1 MEENSKRKGT
11 GIFYAIV
18 GIATLIVAIVGA
30 TFAYF
35 SASKTATGTPISGS
49 THDISPDNFTLTT
62 AKYTFS
68 GASAATTNLVPAE
81 ITSGTVAGVNKA
93 LTAKC
98 VNNGYTG
105 CHVWTITAKSTV
117 AVNAANIYL
126 DMAVNA
132 SDKTSWKYLVYKG
145 SAATTATSISTAA
158 AQITK
163 AATTTAVTDDV
174 DIHAG
179 AAMDAGTTYTYYVL
193 VWLENTDSAQNTGTT
208 NSLGTYSGTV
218 TLQALGG
225 QVKASFT
232 A

>member
-1 MEENSKRKGT
+1 MEENYRKKGP
-11 GIFYAIV
+11 GMLYAIIGV
-18 GIATLIVAIVGA
+18 ATLLVTIVGS

-68 GASAATTNLVPAE
+68 GATAATTNLVPAE

-132 SDKTSWKYLVYKG
+132 SDKTSWKYLVYTG
-145 SAATTATSISTAA
+145 SATSASAIKVNAT
-158 AQITK
+158 QITK
-163 AATTTAVTDDV
+163 AATTTAVSDDV

-179 AAMDAGTTYTYYVL
+179 AAMAAGTPYTYYVL

>member
-1 MEENSKRKGT
+1 MEENSKRNGT

-35 SASKTATGTPISGS
+35 SASANATGTPISGS
-49 THDISPDNFTLTT
+49 THDISPSNFTLTT
-62 AKYTFS
+62 AKYTFAS
-68 GASAATTNLVPAE
+68 TSAASNNLVPAE
-81 ITSGTVAGVNKA
+81 LTSNTTTGINKA

-98 VNNGYTG
+98 ENAGYTG
-105 CHVWTITAKSTV
+105 CHVWTITASSTV

-126 DMAVNA
+126 DMAVTA
-132 SDKTSWKYLVYKG
+132 SDKTSWKYLVYTG
-145 SAATTATSISTAA
+145 SATSASAIKVNAT
-158 AQITK
+158 QITK
-163 AATTTAVTDDV
+163 AATTTAVSDDV

-179 AAMDAGTTYTYYVL
+179 AAMAAGTTYTYYVL
-193 VWLENTDSAQNTGTT
+193 VWLENTNSAQNTGTT
-208 NSLGTYSGTV
+208 NSLGTYNGTV